1 MVSTQPRKQ
10 RKALYDAPHHAAR
23 KQMASHLSEELLLKY
38 NRRALTLVVGDEVSV
53 MRGDFAGTKGK
64 VIDVD
69 VKART
74 VTVEGVINKKAD
86 GTEVP
91 RGISPSN
98 LKITVLNLE
107 DTRRR
112 ETLEATSE
120 AVKMGKSPKAKAS
133 AAKKAAKAAAPAAK
147 SAQKTLE
154 A

>member
-1 MVSTQPRKQ
+1 MSSIQPRKQ
-10 RKALYDAPHHAAR
+10 RKALYNAPHHQAR

-38 NRRALTLVVGDEVSV
+38 NRRAITLVLGDEVAI
-53 MRGDFAGTKGK
+53 MRGDFAGKKGK
-64 VIDVD
+64 VLGVD

-107 DTRRR
+107 DQRRR
-112 ETLEATSE
+112 DALENRSE
-120 AVKMGKSPKAKAS
+120 AVKMGKTPAKPAKA
-133 AAKKAAKAAAPAAK
+133 APKKAAKK
-147 SAQKTLE
+147 E